1 MRFTKMHGCGNDYIY
16 INCFEEKVEHPEKLA
31 IAMSERHFGVGSDG
45 LVLIL
50 PSETGDFRMRMFNL
64 DGSEGEMCGN
74 AVRCIGKYVYERGM
88 TEKKRIALET
98 AGGMKYLELNVADGI
113 VETVTVDMGEPI
125 LEAEK
130 IPVVSS
136 GIRKYPEMAE
146 KPQKV
151 SARYHFICEKI
162 PLADTDFSF
171 TCVSMGNP
179 HGVAFVEDVKNFPVE
194 TYGSLAEVH
203 PIFPRKANI
212 EFVEVVDESHI
223 KMRVWERGSGETW
236 ACGTGASASVVA
248 CVLNGKTDR
257 KVEVELIGGRLTIEW
272 RERDNHVYMTG
283 PAAFSFDGIWLQE
296 V

>member
-16 INCFEEKVEHPEKLA
+16 INCFEEIVETPEKLA

-88 TEKKRIALET
+88 TKKTRIALET
-98 AGGMKYLELNVADGI
+98 AGGMKYLDLDVVDGS

-125 LEAEK
+125 LEAAK
-130 IPVVSS
+130 IPVISKKQPVIGESVH
-136 GIRKYPEMAE
+136 I
-146 KPQKV
+146 
-151 SARYHFICEKI
+151 
-162 PLADTDFSF
+162 LDTEYAF

-179 HGVAFVEDVKNFPVE
+179 HGVVFVDEVKEFPVE
-194 TYGSLAEVH
+194 KYGSAAEVH
-203 PIFPRKANI
+203 PIFPKKANI
-212 EFVEVVDESHI
+212 EFVEVVDDSHI

-236 ACGTGASASVVA
+236 ACGTGAAASVVA
-248 CVLNGKTDR
+248 CILNGKTGR
-257 KVEVELIGGRLTIEW
+257 KVEVELLGGKLTIEW
-272 RERDNHVYMTG
+272 READNHVYMTG